1 MLVLTSNI
9 ARVAPMHTILQN
21 IYLRLIVVCFST
33 LYLMQ
38 TPYMDISCGPDFKD
52 NDDQTVSA
60 KQEQTAS
67 TQQAQKPM
75 TKKEKRKQQR
85 AKKQEDLKKKKQL
98 MKEIKGPL
106 SAAGVLKKIV
116 IGFLTALGIVALIK
130 CIAKCCESIC
140 KCNSC
145 RSICCCMNSDQYE
158 TCLVVAKQH
167 AYKVACANMAR
178 QIMKN
183 NTAGRTYQ
191 SIETLAES
199 GMKNT
204 WHEWVKTLK
213 QKIGSDKLK
222 NLRDNVTLTTQS
234 ISSAS
239 IVIADY
245 LDKELKN
252 DGAQTKEKYSIRE
265 RAEFKIGLYGVASL
279 SVSRDTKDCVCC
291 STPNQE
297 LEDECNTL
305 SSLLDKLNYFSS
317 WKSDAYHPKC
327 CGTCCGIQCFNRM
340 MCCCNTS
347 CCCIT
352 KAGLYQ
358 DISNIING
366 KLSCTRVCLVE
377 DHVSSCTTRSNDT
390 VMYDNP
396 DGYNSST
403 IGSHNNLG
411 GNNGPLQSSSYNI
424 HNVI

>member
-1 MLVLTSNI
+1 
-9 ARVAPMHTILQN
+9 MHTILQN

-38 TPYMDISCGPDFKD
+38 TPYMDISCVPRFED
-52 NDDQTVSA
+52 NDDQTVNT
-60 KQEQTAS
+60 KQEQTAN
-67 TQQAQKPM
+67 TQQEKKPM
-75 TKKEKRKQQR
+75 TKKEKRKQER
-85 AKKQEDLKKKKQL
+85 AKKKENLKKKKQL
-98 MKEIKGPL
+98 MKEIKVPL
-106 SAAGVLKKIV
+106 SAAGVLKNIA
-116 IGFLTALGIVALIK
+116 IGILTGLGIMALIK
-130 CIAKCCESIC
+130 CIDKCCESIC

-145 RSICCCMNSDQYE
+145 RSSCCCMNSDQYE

-183 NTAGRTYQ
+183 NTAGSAYQ
-191 SIETLAES
+191 SIKTLAES
-199 GMKNT
+199 GMENT

-317 WKSDAYHPKC
+317 WKSDACHPKC

-340 MCCCNTS
+340 VCCCNTS

-352 KAGLYQ
+352 KEDLLE
-358 DISNIING
+358 DIRNIITYKLECKPLYSVKSDVNG
-366 KLSCTRVCLVE
+366 YSFSGK
-377 DHVSSCTTRSNDT
+377 DT
-390 VMYDNP
+390 VTHNNP
-396 DGYNSST
+396 DGYNRST
-403 IGSHNNLG
+403 TGLHSNLVGHNGS
-411 GNNGPLQSSSYNI
+411 LQSPNI
-424 HNVI
+424 M